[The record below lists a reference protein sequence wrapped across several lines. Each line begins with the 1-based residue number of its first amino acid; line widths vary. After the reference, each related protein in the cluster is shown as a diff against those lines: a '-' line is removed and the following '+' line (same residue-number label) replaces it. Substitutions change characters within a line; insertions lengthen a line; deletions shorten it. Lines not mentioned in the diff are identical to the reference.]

1 MNNPDFAMEKTR
13 TLPSHYTRF
22 ISLAIVA
29 VLGLM
34 GLMACLPDGQQG
46 RPSLGDTPELALPSG
61 TPGPGQTPHSD
72 GESVATR
79 LAWPTFAEPNRQ
91 SVTQLPPAVSPLELN
106 EDTSVWLLLGTEFE
120 APNAGRTNAI
130 HLIFIQERLS
140 KASVVSVPGNLF
152 VYLPGHNMQRI
163 SNAFALGGMSLLRD
177 TLAYNFGI
185 LPDRFVLAHAEEFT
199 WLVDD
204 LGGIDVSVLFP
215 IRDDCGGLP
224 AGLHHMKGEQA
235 LCYVSYNKD
244 GDEVNRTRRQQQVL
258 QLLFTKLVQD
268 GRLAKLPAMYLSYQD
283 KIETDLSLLDFL
295 QRIPLALRLG
305 DPQRVNYF
313 LIGWESAS
321 LWELPDHTRTKVLLP
336 NLEALEK
343 TFAQALEAIDGASPL
358 GEMVVTYQ
366 WQLTEAVAGT
376 QTRQAADPQSTSF
389 APTRTPTPRPTRTPL
404 SPVYTPASTAIIAT
418 ATPGTYP

>member
-1 MNNPDFAMEKTR
+1 
-13 TLPSHYTRF
+13 
-22 ISLAIVA
+22 
-29 VLGLM
+29 
-34 GLMACLPDGQQG
+34 
-46 RPSLGDTPELALPSG
+46 
-61 TPGPGQTPHSD
+61 
-72 GESVATR
+72 
-79 LAWPTFAEPNRQ
+79 
-91 SVTQLPPAVSPLELN
+91 
-106 EDTSVWLLLGTEFE
+106 
-120 APNAGRTNAI
+120 
-130 HLIFIQERLS
+130 
-140 KASVVSVPGNLF
+140 
-152 VYLPGHNMQRI
+152 MQRI

-204 LGGIDVSVLFP
+204 LGGIDVSVLFPP

-343 TFAQALEAIDGASPL
+343 KLSRKPL
-358 GEMVVTYQ
+358 KRLMARHL
-366 WQLTEAVAGT
+366 WA
-376 QTRQAADPQSTSF
+376 RWW
-389 APTRTPTPRPTRTPL
+389 
-404 SPVYTPASTAIIAT
+404 
-418 ATPGTYP
+418 

>member
-1 MNNPDFAMEKTR
+1 
-13 TLPSHYTRF
+13 
-22 ISLAIVA
+22 
-29 VLGLM
+29 
-34 GLMACLPDGQQG
+34 
-46 RPSLGDTPELALPSG
+46 
-61 TPGPGQTPHSD
+61 
-72 GESVATR
+72 
-79 LAWPTFAEPNRQ
+79 
-91 SVTQLPPAVSPLELN
+91 
-106 EDTSVWLLLGTEFE
+106 
-120 APNAGRTNAI
+120 
-130 HLIFIQERLS
+130 
-140 KASVVSVPGNLF
+140 
-152 VYLPGHNMQRI
+152 
-163 SNAFALGGMSLLRD
+163 MSLLRD

-376 QTRQAADPQSTSF
+376 QTRQAADPQSTSL